1 MIAIGAAAA
10 FASLLTF
17 FTGFGLA
24 TILTPV
30 MLVFFPAPAAIAL
43 TAIVHFLNNIFKYAL
58 LRTHID
64 WRTVARFGLPAG
76 LGAILGAVLLGLMP
90 QDNVLTTYT
99 LSGKIFSITPLRLVV
114 GLLMVAFALFEAV
127 PRLRQLEFS
136 AGKIYAGGFISGF
149 FGGLSGHQGALRSAF
164 LIRAGLT
171 KEVFIAT
178 GIAIACIVDAVRLI
192 LYRPWNVSSG
202 IWQYGGQLAVA
213 SGAAFA
219 GAILGNLLLKKTG
232 MKAIQVI
239 VAVGICIIGVLV
251 AGGII

>member
-76 LGAILGAVLLGLMP
+76 LGAILGAVLLAFVP

-99 LSGKIFSITPLRLVV
+99 LSGKIFRITPLRLVV
-114 GLLMVAFALFEAV
+114 G
-127 PRLRQLEFS
+127 
-136 AGKIYAGGFISGF
+136 
-149 FGGLSGHQGALRSAF
+149 
-164 LIRAGLT
+164 
-171 KEVFIAT
+171 
-178 GIAIACIVDAVRLI
+178 C
-192 LYRPWNVSSG
+192 
-202 IWQYGGQLAVA
+202 
-213 SGAAFA
+213 
-219 GAILGNLLLKKTG
+219 
-232 MKAIQVI
+232 
-239 VAVGICIIGVLV
+239 
-251 AGGII
+251 